1 MSEKHVV
8 EYDENTISV
17 LEAVW
22 GEGFMSPGGTE
33 EVDRVLGSVDLS
45 QANVLDI
52 GCGIGGAAVHL
63 AITRKPKAITGVDIE
78 ENLINLSQEL
88 ADKNGVSDICSFQ
101 QVDPGP
107 LPIAPDRF
115 DVVFSKDAIIHIT
128 DKCGLAENVYQLL
141 APGGLFLASDW
152 LCGYEGEASPQM
164 QAYIDAE
171 GLDFG
176 LASAKIYRQA
186 LEAAGFVDIEIEER
200 NAWYRNQARIERA
213 NLAGPLSDQL
223 ASRVGEDFLRRQI
236 DVWNKMIVVLDSGE
250 HRPTLIRARKK
261 L

>member
-1 MSEKHVV
+1 MSDEHVV

-33 EVDRVLGSVDLS
+33 EVDRVLGNVDLS
-45 QANVLDI
+45 QARVLDI
-52 GCGIGGAAVHL
+52 GCGIGGAAVHIAL
-63 AITRKPKAITGVDIE
+63 TRKPMAITGVDIE
-78 ENLINLSQEL
+78 ENLVDLSQTL

-107 LPIAPDRF
+107 LPFEPESF
-115 DVVFSKDAIIHIT
+115 DIVFSKDSIIHIT
-128 DKCGLAENVYQLL
+128 DKFGLAENVYELL

-200 NAWYRNQARIERA
+200 NA
-213 NLAGPLSDQL
+213 
-223 ASRVGEDFLRRQI
+223 
-236 DVWNKMIVVLDSGE
+236 
-250 HRPTLIRARKK
+250 
-261 L
+261 

>member
-45 QANVLDI
+45 QARVLDI

-63 AITRKPKAITGVDIE
+63 ALTRKPKAITGVDIE

-107 LPIAPDRF
+107 LPFAPESF
-115 DVVFSKDAIIHIT
+115 DVVFSKDSIIHIT
-128 DKCGLAENVYQLL
+128 DKFGLAENVYQLL

-200 NAWYRNQARIERA
+200 NAWYRKQARIERD
-213 NLAGPLSDQL
+213 NLAAAASSILS
-223 ASRVGEDFLRRQI
+223 QI
-236 DVWNKMIVVLDSGE
+236 EYL
-250 HRPTLIRARKK
+250 L
-261 L
+261 